1 MMLDARRYPIVSCL
15 PKDRLKTTRLIPLA
29 ALTVI
34 ALLLPTPKA
43 WAQG

>member
-1 MMLDARRYPIVSCL
+1 MPVTVRRSL
-15 PKDRLKTTRLIPLA
+15 SLA
-29 ALTVI
+29 ALVTG

>member
-1 MMLDARRYPIVSCL
+1 MPLTIGRVLS
-15 PKDRLKTTRLIPLA
+15 LA
-29 ALTVI
+29 ALVGG